1 MSNFSK
7 YVTMSAVV
15 NANAINYSSVLSTSD
30 NTKISISADYIDDS
44 SLRAKISSVLDEDE
58 LRKKITQILLEDPDS
73 DVKKMAED
81 YLIQCL
87 YEATEDPEKNPIL
100 KRFFSN
106 NKEEIDRLTN
116 DIWEA
121 KNEILQVKTE
131 LQSLKNKL
139 GISTDN
145 YGYNWNEEQGVAWK
159 IDVQGQFQYL
169 ESKLISITEKLGK
182 AGIDINYWEN

>member
-1 MSNFSK
+1 MARLTNNYTYVDSAATGTLASSAITCDSTRVLKVNDEIVKLSIKNF
-7 YVTMSAVV
+7 
-15 NANAINYSSVLSTSD
+15 
-30 NTKISISADYIDDS
+30 DD
-44 SLRAKISSVLDEDE
+44 EE
-58 LRKKITQILLEDPDS
+58 LKRKITQILLEDPDS

-106 NKEEIDRLTN
+106 NKEEIDRLTS

-121 KNEILQVKTE
+121 KNEILQLKTE
-131 LQSLKNKL
+131 LQALKDKL
-139 GISTDN
+139 RINSDGYS
-145 YGYNWNEEQGVAWK
+145 YNWNEDQGVAWK
-159 IDVQGQFQYL
+159 NDVQGQFQYL

>member
-1 MSNFSK
+1 MARLTNNYTYVDSAATGTLASSAITCDSTRVLKVNDEVVKLSIKNF
-7 YVTMSAVV
+7 
-15 NANAINYSSVLSTSD
+15 
-30 NTKISISADYIDDS
+30 DD
-44 SLRAKISSVLDEDE
+44 EE
-58 LRKKITQILLEDPDS
+58 LKRKITQILLEDPDS

-87 YEATEDPEKNPIL
+87 YEATEDPENNPIL

-106 NKEEIDRLTN
+106 NKEEIDRLTS

-121 KNEILQVKTE
+121 KNEILQLKTE
-131 LQSLKNKL
+131 LQALKDKL
-139 GISTDN
+139 RINSDGYN
-145 YGYNWNEEQGVAWK
+145 YNWNEDQGVAWK
-159 IDVQGQFQYL
+159 NDVQGQFQYL

>member
-1 MSNFSK
+1 MS
-7 YVTMSAVV
+7 
-15 NANAINYSSVLSTSD
+15 SSILRASD
-30 NTKISISADYIDDS
+30 NTKISISADCIDDS
-44 SLRAKISSVLDEDE
+44 SLKAKISSVLDEDE
-58 LRKKITQILLEDPDS
+58 LRKKITKILLEDPDS

-106 NKEEIDRLTN
+106 NKEEIDRLTS

-131 LQSLKNKL
+131 LQALKDKL
-139 GISTDN
+139 NINSDE
-145 YGYNWNEEQGVAWK
+145 YSYNWSEEQGVAWK
-159 IDVQGQFQYL
+159 NDVQGQFTYL
-169 ESKLISITEKLGK
+169 ESKLINIIEKLGK

>member
-1 MSNFSK
+1 MGRLTNNYTYVDSAATGTLASSAITCDSTRVLKVNDEVVKLSIKNF
-7 YVTMSAVV
+7 
-15 NANAINYSSVLSTSD
+15 
-30 NTKISISADYIDDS
+30 DD
-44 SLRAKISSVLDEDE
+44 EE
-58 LRKKITQILLEDPDS
+58 LKRKITQILLEDPDS

-106 NKEEIDRLTN
+106 NKEEIDRLTS

-121 KNEILQVKTE
+121 KNEILQLKTE
-131 LQSLKNKL
+131 LQALKDKL
-139 GISTDN
+139 RINSDGYS
-145 YGYNWNEEQGVAWK
+145 YNWNEDQGVAWK
-159 IDVQGQFQYL
+159 NDVQGQFQYL

>member
-1 MSNFSK
+1 MARLTNNYTYVDSAATGTLASSAITCDSTRVLKVNDEVVKLSIKNF
-7 YVTMSAVV
+7 
-15 NANAINYSSVLSTSD
+15 
-30 NTKISISADYIDDS
+30 DD
-44 SLRAKISSVLDEDE
+44 EE
-58 LRKKITQILLEDPDS
+58 LKRKITQILLEDPDS

-100 KRFFSN
+100 KRFFNN
-106 NKEEIDRLTN
+106 NKEEIDRLTS

-121 KNEILQVKTE
+121 KNEILQLKTE
-131 LQSLKNKL
+131 LQALKDKL
-139 GISTDN
+139 RINSDGYS
-145 YGYNWNEEQGVAWK
+145 YNWNEDQGVAWK
-159 IDVQGQFQYL
+159 NDVQGQFQYL